1 MTIFLVLRNYF
12 AIHGQN
18 VQNLAIEMFKAIN
31 DLSTHDFSELF
42 QLNVS
47 LYGFRSNEAQ
57 KLLFSISILLDLV
70 KVLFGTLVQWSG
82 ILYQQKLPMLILC
95 HLFRINLKMEAIK
108 LSMEAI
114 KLSVSALCRLFGWN
128 WF

>member
-70 KVLFGTLVQWSG
+70 KVLFGTLVQ
-82 ILYQQKLPMLILC
+82 
-95 HLFRINLKMEAIK
+95 
-108 LSMEAI
+108 
-114 KLSVSALCRLFGWN
+114 
-128 WF
+128 